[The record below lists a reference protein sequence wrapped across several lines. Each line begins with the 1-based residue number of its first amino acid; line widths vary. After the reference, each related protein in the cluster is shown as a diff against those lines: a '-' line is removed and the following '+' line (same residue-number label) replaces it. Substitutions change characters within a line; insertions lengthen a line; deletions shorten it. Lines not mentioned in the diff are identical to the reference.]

1 MGRASARALAQAG
14 ADVIVH
20 YGKGA
25 DEAASLIAEIRAA
38 GGTADGVGTDLAS
51 PDGPAKLSE
60 AVKAI
65 VGDKLDIVVANV
77 GVSGS
82 AAIEDQTIEKFDNLY
97 AVNSV
102 HPTSWSSSTSA
113 KICIAR

>member
-20 YGKGA
+20 YGKG
-25 DEAASLIAEIRAA
+25 AASLIAEIRAA

-51 PDGPAKLSE
+51 PDGAAKLSE

-82 AAIEDQTIEKFDNLY
+82 AAIEDQTIEKR
-97 AVNSV
+97 SG
-102 HPTSWSSSTSA
+102 PR
-113 KICIAR
+113 I